1 MTNGTQAARV
11 IFHCR
16 TSEQKMGA
24 LAKAGAPSEIP
35 TDFTE
40 PRPSPQHEY
49 GIPEAMTT
57 P

>member
-1 MTNGTQAARV
+1 
-11 IFHCR
+11 
-16 TSEQKMGA
+16 MGA